1 MGRNS
6 AGESFL
12 KGFFRH
18 HAADAFWVQVTQTG
32 HEKPFETMARDMN
45 RAEPVTAFTSTNLEN
60 LQAPGSLFLPGP
72 NLSESAWQRSFW
84 GHSQWSLC
92 GITHTTSSAAAMDAI
107 AALIT
112 SPVQPWDALICTTP
126 TVKKNVEAVMQL
138 QVNHLQDR
146 LGIQQLILPQLPVI
160 PLGIECDNFRV
171 TATSKAE
178 ARQRLGIDK
187 NTLVVLFAGR
197 LSFHAKAHPL
207 AMYQALQAALPTLPK
222 NQNLLLV
229 ELGWHANEPIA
240 NAFKE
245 AAQWAAPDLKTLHLD
260 SRDPLVRR
268 DGWAIADLFCSL
280 SDNLQ
285 EAFGITPI
293 EAMAAGLP
301 VVVSDWDGYRSSIE
315 DGVTGFRVPSLMPGP
330 GQGADFAKRHAL
342 GIDNYD
348 FYCGYTSSLVAIDI
362 EATAEAFRRLFK
374 SAEQRKK
381 MGQAGIKLARE
392 RYDWSV
398 IIPQYETL
406 WQGLRD
412 IRKAARPSQATIW
425 PARPDPFHIFAS
437 YPSQTL
443 NEDSVVRRKHAL
455 ISQSEKVLKD
465 VMALAMV
472 SFAKPVMPSQSDLL
486 TLLQNLSDQPMK
498 CEELILCLPERKRVQ
513 GLRGI
518 AWLIKLGLIEHL
530 SSPSPLK

>member
-1 MGRNS
+1 M
-6 AGESFL
+6 
-12 KGFFRH
+12 
-18 HAADAFWVQVTQTG
+18 
-32 HEKPFETMARDMN
+32 
-45 RAEPVTAFTSTNLEN
+45 
-60 LQAPGSLFLPGP
+60 
-72 NLSESAWQRSFW
+72 
-84 GHSQWSLC
+84 
-92 GITHTTSSAAAMDAI
+92 
-107 AALIT
+107 
-112 SPVQPWDALICTTP
+112 
-126 TVKKNVEAVMQL
+126 
-138 QVNHLQDR
+138 
-146 LGIQQLILPQLPVI
+146 
-160 PLGIECDNFRV
+160 
-171 TATSKAE
+171 
-178 ARQRLGIDK
+178 
-187 NTLVVLFAGR
+187 
-197 LSFHAKAHPL
+197 
-207 AMYQALQAALPTLPK
+207 
-222 NQNLLLV
+222 
-229 ELGWHANEPIA
+229 
-240 NAFKE
+240 
-245 AAQWAAPDLKTLHLD
+245 
-260 SRDPLVRR
+260 
-268 DGWAIADLFCSL
+268 
-280 SDNLQ
+280 
-285 EAFGITPI
+285 
-293 EAMAAGLP
+293 
-301 VVVSDWDGYRSSIE
+301 
-315 DGVTGFRVPSLMPGP
+315 
-330 GQGADFAKRHAL
+330 
-342 GIDNYD
+342 
-348 FYCGYTSSLVAIDI
+348 AIDI